1 VAIAR
6 AELDAERRMGL
17 ARLVVAAGFATSNSE
32 AMRLIRQG
40 GVRIDD
46 QVISDPKATVEV
58 RPGAIL
64 KVGKRRWGKLS
75 VPK

>member
-1 VAIAR
+1 
-6 AELDAERRMGL
+6 
-17 ARLVVAAGFATSNSE
+17 
-32 AMRLIRQG
+32 
-40 GVRIDD
+40 
-46 QVISDPKATVEV
+46 VISDPKATVEV